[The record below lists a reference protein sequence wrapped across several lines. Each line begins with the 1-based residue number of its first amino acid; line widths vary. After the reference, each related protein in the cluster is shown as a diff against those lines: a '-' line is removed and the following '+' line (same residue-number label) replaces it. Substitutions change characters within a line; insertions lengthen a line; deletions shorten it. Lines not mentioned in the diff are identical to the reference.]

1 MDRVLLMGG
10 NGNAVYCGPMRMLG
24 QHFHEFF
31 VESRPEGREFEK
43 EKENND
49 GAGVLDFVLD
59 HVLRFENAE
68 ADDATRGFKNS
79 EVRANDRAFLTELR
93 HSELKAPSLQNTQ
106 LAPFKTQL
114 KLLCGRLLRK
124 TSRHPFLLRVVRISQ
139 IPFTCLPIIRP

>member
-24 QHFHEFF
+24 QHFHELMALHFSK
-31 VESRPEGREFEK
+31 EEFEK

-68 ADDATRGFKNS
+68 ADDATRVFKNS